1 METDSDAMNLSDPIS
16 YAKYLC
22 DSAGLTREQRAPVM
36 LIATDM
42 QEVYGM
48 EVERRA
54 RLTEAQRRS
63 EGLDATDVV
72 RLPLVGRRLRLLL
85 YGGVAAERHESSL
98 VCLHRYF
105 DASTARKV

>member
-1 METDSDAMNLSDPIS
+1 MALHKAILERLREQDNPELMKENAADEASDHREELQCPEGGVELMETDSDAMNLSDPIS

-22 DSAGLTREQRAPVM
+22 DSAGLTREQRDPVM

-63 EGLDATDVV
+63 
-72 RLPLVGRRLRLLL
+72 
-85 YGGVAAERHESSL
+85 
-98 VCLHRYF
+98 
-105 DASTARKV
+105 